1 MEKLKPHVKYK
12 SWILV
17 GVFALLIFLDL
28 LFKYLE
34 ERFAWNCVIIK
45 GWVEIKGGI
54 TNPGCAFSFLDEH
67 PEIGQP
73 ILITVTFVLLAV
85 LVFLFI
91 VMKEK
96 YMITKTS
103 IAIIAAGAV
112 GNLVDRLMLGCVR
125 DWFGLNIF
133 GLVYCNFADFFI
145 VIGAILVVI
154 DILFLEEWSV
164 WPLPKK
170 AREGAKR
177 REAEEQAKKA
187 EKEALANGGQAP
199 QMGQN
204 VNISADNSMNPT
216 GGQTG
221 ADGAKAQRKDTD
233 SRDTGAPDEK

>member
-34 ERFAWNCVIIK
+34 ERFAWSCVIIK

-54 TNPGCAFSFLDEH
+54 TNPGCAFSFLDEN
-67 PEIGQP
+67 PQIGQP
-73 ILITVTFVLLAV
+73 ILITVTIVLLAV

-145 VIGAILVVI
+145 VIGAVLVVI

-170 AREGAKR
+170 AKEGAKL
-177 REAEEQAKKA
+177 REEEEQAKKA
-187 EKEALANGGQAP
+187 EKEAAANGAAVP
-199 QMGQN
+199 QDGQN
-204 VNISADNSMNPT
+204 VNISADNVMNPT
-216 GGQTG
+216 GTQTD
-221 ADGAKAQRKDTD
+221 ADGTD
-233 SRDTGAPDEK
+233 EDKLNPPSDGTGAPDEK